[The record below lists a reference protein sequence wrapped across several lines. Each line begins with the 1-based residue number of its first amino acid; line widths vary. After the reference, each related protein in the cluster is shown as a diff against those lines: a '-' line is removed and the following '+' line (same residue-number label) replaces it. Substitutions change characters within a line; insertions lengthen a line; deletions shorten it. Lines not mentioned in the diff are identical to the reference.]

1 MVEEG
6 AGQGARAG
14 YGMTVR
20 QKKFPTVGLPA
31 VGNLL
36 FVGVET

>member
-1 MVEEG
+1 MAEEG
-6 AGQGARAG
+6 VGQRARAG

-20 QKKFPTVGLPA
+20 KKKFPTVGFPA